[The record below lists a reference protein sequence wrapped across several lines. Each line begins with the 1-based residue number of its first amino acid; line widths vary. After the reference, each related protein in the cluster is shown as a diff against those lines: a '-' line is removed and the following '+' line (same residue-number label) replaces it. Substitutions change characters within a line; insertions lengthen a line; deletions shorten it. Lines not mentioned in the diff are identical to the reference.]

1 MDALSSKTASTSIVN
16 QLIDGG
22 AVTPQKNEESLP
34 ESKRE
39 SAFLR
44 FAHKANGID
53 ALVMCGKKPKRA
65 VISFT
70 SMNPGKYERWS
81 WFHNKH
87 REGCEDLYI
96 IFRDNDHRYYIGSDT
111 APTQVRYHKFISE
124 HLQKHNIS
132 SKDTFLIGSSMGG
145 YAALYFGFWMD
156 VGGIIV
162 TNPQVDYQSSRR
174 HSLQNWERQ
183 IREAGTN
190 WVDLND
196 FIYRFPSK
204 PKLYIEHGD
213 YPADAAAAQKLFATL
228 DDLKLTYTRSY
239 VGGDHSSTNM
249 DASLLFKII
258 DFWGK

>member
-1 MDALSSKTASTSIVN
+1 MEAISSKTVPSSIVS
-16 QLIDGG
+16 QSAEDSAEISTG
-22 AVTPQKNEESLP
+22 NENVSP
-34 ESKRE
+34 PSNVE
-39 SAFLR
+39 SAFQR

-53 ALVMCGKKPKRA
+53 ALVMCGNNPKRA

-81 WFHNKH
+81 WFYNRHK
-87 REGCEDLYI
+87 EGCEDLYI

-124 HLQKHNIS
+124 HLQKHNLS
-132 SKDTFLIGSSMGG
+132 SKDTFLVGSSMGG

-156 VGGIIV
+156 VAGVIV

-213 YPADAAAAQKLFATL
+213 YPADAAAAQKLFSTF
-228 DDLKLTYTRSY
+228 DDLKLTYTRCY

-249 DASLLFKII
+249 NANILFKII
-258 DFWGK
+258 DFWEQ

>member
-1 MDALSSKTASTSIVN
+1 MEAISSKTAPSLIVSQSAEDCAEPST
-16 QLIDGG
+16 G
-22 AVTPQKNEESLP
+22 NENVSP
-34 ESKRE
+34 PANVE
-39 SAFLR
+39 SAFQR

-53 ALVMCGKKPKRA
+53 ALVMCGNNPKRA

-81 WFHNKH
+81 WFYNRHK
-87 REGCEDLYI
+87 EGCEDLYI

-111 APTQVRYHKFISE
+111 APTQVRYHKFITE
-124 HLQKHNIS
+124 HLQKHNLS
-132 SKDTFLIGSSMGG
+132 SKDIFLVGSSMGG

-156 VGGIIV
+156 VAGIIV

-196 FIYRFPSK
+196 FIYRFQSK

-213 YPADAAAAQKLFATL
+213 YPADAAAAQKLFSSL
-228 DDLKLTYTRSY
+228 DDLKLTYTRCY

-249 DASLLFKII
+249 NAHLLFKII
-258 DFWGK
+258 DFWGQ